1 MKTGVR
7 KIFSEVAETYEF
19 VNHVLTF
26 GLDILW
32 RKKAAREAAQG
43 GGFHWLDVCSGTG
56 EMALHLSRLAGKK
69 TLIVALDFCSPML
82 TKILWRRS
90 SQNLF
95 PVLAEALSLPFAD
108 GTFDLVTIS
117 FATRNI
123 NINRS
128 ILASHFQEFH
138 RILKP
143 GGRFINLETSQPS
156 SKIIR
161 KLLHSY
167 VRTIVQPIGF
177 LLSGSKTGYQYLS
190 STIPRFHP
198 PEDLSAVIQEA
209 GFSQVTHRLF
219 FFGVAAIHKA
229 FK

>member
-19 VNHVLTF
+19 VNHVLTL

-43 GGFHWLDVCSGTG
+43 RGLHWLDVCSGTG
-56 EMALHLSRLAGKK
+56 EMAQYLSRWAGKK
-69 TLIVALDFCSPML
+69 TQIVAVDFCPPML
-82 TKILWRRS
+82 TKALRRKS
-90 SQNLF
+90 PQNLF
-95 PVLAEALSLPFAD
+95 PVLAEALFLPFAAD
-108 GTFDLVTIS
+108 TFDLVTIS

-128 ILASHFQEFH
+128 ILASHLQEFH

-161 KLLHSY
+161 KLFHSY
-167 VRTIVQPIGF
+167 VRTIVKPIGF
-177 LLSGSKTGYQYLS
+177 LLSGSKRGYHYLS
-190 STIPRFHP
+190 STIPHFYP
-198 PEDLSAVIQEA
+198 PEELSAVIQEA
-209 GFSQVTHRLF
+209 GFSQVSYRLF